1 MNRGDIVLVAAK
13 GEYSGKPRPAL
24 IVQSDLFNPIHA
36 SVTVCLITSELHDA
50 PLFRPTVGPTPENGL
65 KKRSQIMVDKLFS
78 AKRANIGQKLGTAD
92 SAAMRE
98 VDNALKLWLQLA

>member
-36 SVTVCLITSELHDA
+36 SVTVCLITSELYDA
-50 PLFRPTVGPTPENGL
+50 PLFRPTLEPSSENGL
-65 KKRSQIMVDKLFS
+65 KKRSQIMVDKIFS
-78 AKRANIGQKLGTAD
+78 AKRTSIGQKVGVANGG
-92 SAAMRE
+92 AMRE
-98 VDNALKLWLQLA
+98 VEKALKLWLQLA